1 MFRLRREADD
11 IADRIRTERS
21 GVEDTKDKLL
31 DTYRSQN
38 EDLKKANS
46 ALQKAQDSFNAEK
59 QELQERIELQG
70 KHSINDLI
78 ANLFRL
84 YIYTYF

>member
-46 ALQKAQDSFNAEK
+46 ELQKAQDSFNAER
-59 QELQERIELQG
+59 QELQGRIALLG
-70 KHSINDLI
+70 KHS
-78 ANLFRL
+78 F
-84 YIYTYF
+84 TS